1 MKTIKQIYT
10 VEAPVDKVWKAFV
23 DPREID
29 DWGGGPAEMDGSAGT
44 EFKLWGGDIWG
55 KNLEVEPGKKLTQE
69 WYCGDWPE
77 PSKVT
82 FAFKQNGDNTQ
93 IDLLQENVP
102 DDEEKE
108 IADGWKRYYL
118 GPMKEMLEM

>member
-1 MKTIKQIYT
+1 MKTIKQSYT
-10 VEAPVDKVWKAFV
+10 IKAPIEKVWKALV
-23 DPREID
+23 DPQDID
-29 DWGGGPAEMDGSAGT
+29 DWGGGPAEMNGDVGT

-55 KNLEVEPGKKLTQE
+55 KNLEVEANGKLVQE
-69 WYCGDWPE
+69 WYGGDWKE
-77 PSKVT
+77 PSRVTFSLKGNDKVT
-82 FAFKQNGDNTQ
+82 T

-108 IADGWKRYYL
+108 IADGWRRYYL

>member
-1 MKTIKQIYT
+1 MKNLKQTYTIK
-10 VEAPVDKVWKAFV
+10 APVDKVWNALV

-29 DWGGGPAEMDGSAGT
+29 DWGAGPAEMDDQVGT

-55 KNLEVEPGKKLTQE
+55 KNLEVEPLKRLVQE
-69 WYCGDWPE
+69 WYGGEWAE
-77 PSKVT
+77 PSKVMLLLK
-82 FAFKQNGDNTQ
+82 ADGDGTVVELDQSN
-93 IDLLQENVP
+93 IP
-102 DDEEKE
+102 DDEAKE

>member
-1 MKTIKQIYT
+1 MKTIKQNYT
-10 VEAPVDKVWKAFV
+10 IKAPVEKVWRALT
-23 DPREID
+23 DPKEID
-29 DWGGGPAEMDGSAGT
+29 DWGGGLAEMDGEVGT

-55 KNLEVEPGKKLTQE
+55 KNLEVDANGKLVQE
-69 WYCGDWPE
+69 WYGGDWNE

-82 FAFKQNGDNTQ
+82 FIIRGNGNETT
-93 IDLLQENVP
+93 IDLIHENVP

>member
-1 MKTIKQIYT
+1 MKNLKQTYTIK
-10 VEAPVDKVWKAFV
+10 APVDKVWNALV

-29 DWGGGPAEMDGSAGT
+29 DWGAGPAEMDDQVGT

-55 KNLEVEPGKKLTQE
+55 KNLEVEPSKRLVQE
-69 WYCGDWPE
+69 WYGGEWAE
-77 PSKVT
+77 PSKVMLLLK
-82 FAFKQNGDNTQ
+82 ADGDGTVVELDQSN
-93 IDLLQENVP
+93 IP
-102 DDEEKE
+102 DDEAKE